1 MTLGHG
7 AEQQCTSRASTRA
20 KVEHPIL
27 YVKWHFGYAK
37 VRYRGLAKITQRL
50 TLLLGM
56 TNLIRAERYS
66 ALTPAA
72 RANRFS

>member
-1 MTLGHG
+1 M
-7 AEQQCTSRASTRA
+7 
-20 KVEHPIL
+20 EHPIL

-37 VRYRGLAKITQRL
+37 VRYRGLAKNTQRL

-66 ALTPAA
+66 APPPAA
-72 RANRFS
+72 CANRFS